1 MKQYHQYQA
10 TTRTRKQVHVEDRHA
25 LIFDILLMFVLLI
38 HQIVQH
44 HNYECDMI
52 AYNQAHKATPE

>member
-1 MKQYHQYQA
+1 M
-10 TTRTRKQVHVEDRHA
+10 TRTRKQVHVEDRHA
-25 LIFDILLMFVLLI
+25 LMFEILLMFVLLI

-44 HNYECDMI
+44 RNYECDMI